1 MVGIWEGV
9 GMSIEERLQEIQI
22 AINNA
27 RIDLN
32 HIEALIKQFVQ
43 IEKPSLELLA
53 RVGKV
58 LEERGIR

>member
-1 MVGIWEGV
+1 
-9 GMSIEERLQEIQI
+9 MSIEERLQEIQI